1 MNMVMSLLGMFC
13 PTLFDLFAELEDYH
27 PLIALKWLLGRIF
40 ALLLGNLY
48 VFILALMDEIN
59 NKVSLVSGLP
69 SASLC
74 CYIPCLQIARNAFET
89 CAVSIIA
96 SIPLHPRLKRRSW

>member
-59 NKVSLVSGLP
+59 NKVSVNVWIVLAISMLLH
-69 SASLC
+69 SQSQDC
-74 CYIPCLQIARNAFET
+74 QKCL
-89 CAVSIIA
+89 
-96 SIPLHPRLKRRSW
+96 

>member
-1 MNMVMSLLGMFC
+1 MVMSLLGMFC

-59 NKVSLVSGLP
+59 NKVNLVSGCPCYQPVNILVLRLP
-69 SASLC
+69 EMPLKTVLSYFLFSHF
-74 CYIPCLQIARNAFET
+74 AF
-89 CAVSIIA
+89 
-96 SIPLHPRLKRRSW
+96 

>member
-27 PLIALKWLLGRIF
+27 PLIALKWLLIRIF

-48 VFILALMDEIN
+48 VFILALLDEIN
-59 NKVSLVSGLP
+59 NKVNRVSGLP
-69 SASLC
+69 SAC
-74 CYIPCLQIARNAFET
+74 CYISNLKTARHAFDICVMFTFVAIALL
-89 CAVSIIA
+89 S
-96 SIPLHPRLKRRSW
+96 RLKRKS

>member
-59 NKVSLVSGLP
+59 NKVSLMSELPLP
-69 SASLC
+69 SDE
-74 CYIPCLQIARNAFET
+74 CYSPSFRIFCP
-89 CAVSIIA
+89 
-96 SIPLHPRLKRRSW
+96 

>member
-1 MNMVMSLLGMFC
+1 MVMSLLGMFC

-59 NKVSLVSGLP
+59 NKVSLVSGLFLASVLLIP
-69 SASLC
+69 S
-74 CYIPCLQIARNAFET
+74 LQIARNAFDI
-89 CAVSIIA
+89 CAVSIFA
-96 SIPLHPRLKRRSW
+96 FTTLHPRLKRRSW

>member
-59 NKVSLVSGLP
+59 NKVNLVSGLCLK
-69 SASLC
+69 SAY
-74 CYIPCLQIARNAFET
+74 CYIPSLKLARNYLEICVVFIFVFIT
-89 CAVSIIA
+89 LLSD
-96 SIPLHPRLKRRSW
+96 

>member
-59 NKVSLVSGLP
+59 NKVSLVSGLFL
-69 SASLC
+69 ASVW
-74 CYIPCLQIARNAFET
+74 YIPSLQIAGNASEI
-89 CAVSIIA
+89 CAVSIFA
-96 SIPLHPRLKRRSW
+96 SITLHPRLKRRSW

>member
-27 PLIALKWLLGRIF
+27 PLIALKWLLGRII

-59 NKVSLVSGLP
+59 NKVNLVSGLSLP
-69 SASLC
+69 SVH
-74 CYIPCLQIARNAFET
+74 CYIPSLKIARNAFEI
-89 CAVSIIA
+89 CFSFVSNTLL
-96 SIPLHPRLKRRSW
+96 SRLKRRS

>member
-27 PLIALKWLLGRIF
+27 PLIALKWLLLRIF

-59 NKVSLVSGLP
+59 NKVNLVSGLSFP
-69 SASLC
+69 SARCYNPSLK
-74 CYIPCLQIARNAFET
+74 IARHAFET
-89 CAVSIIA
+89 CVVFTLVPVTLLSR
-96 SIPLHPRLKRRSW
+96 SKRKS

>member
-1 MNMVMSLLGMFC
+1 MSLLGMFC

-27 PLIALKWLLGRIF
+27 PLIALKWLLLRIF

-59 NKVSLVSGLP
+59 NKVNPVPGLSFP
-69 SASLC
+69 SVC
-74 CYIPCLQIARNAFET
+74 CYSPGLKIARRTFEI
-89 CAVSIIA
+89 CVIFAVVSITLL
-96 SIPLHPRLKRRSW
+96 SRLKRKSS

>member
-1 MNMVMSLLGMFC
+1 MFC

-59 NKVSLVSGLP
+59 NKVSLVCGSSLSSAWWFP
-69 SASLC
+69 SLEMT
-74 CYIPCLQIARNAFET
+74 RDAFET
-89 CAVSIIA
+89 VLCDFPVYFFDS
-96 SIPLHPRLKRRSW
+96 

>member
-59 NKVSLVSGLP
+59 NKVNRVSGLFLP
-69 SASLC
+69 SE
-74 CYIPCLQIARNAFET
+74 CY
-89 CAVSIIA
+89 
-96 SIPLHPRLKRRSW
+96 SIPNLRLTERQSISPLFFPHHFAF

>member
-27 PLIALKWLLGRIF
+27 PLIALKWLLLRIF

-59 NKVSLVSGLP
+59 NKVNLVSLP
-69 SASLC
+69 SAH
-74 CYIPCLQIARNAFET
+74 CYIP
-89 CAVSIIA
+89 VSRLPDMHLKSVIFTFV
-96 SIPLHPRLKRRSW
+96 SNTLLPRLKRKS

>member
-59 NKVSLVSGLP
+59 NKVSLVSGLFL
-69 SASLC
+69 ASVC
-74 CYIPCLQIARNAFET
+74 C
-89 CAVSIIA
+89 
-96 SIPLHPRLKRRSW
+96 

>member
-59 NKVSLVSGLP
+59 NKVNLVSGLFLP
-69 SASLC
+69 SA
-74 CYIPCLQIARNAFET
+74 CYYIHSFKIARNTDF
-89 CAVSIIA
+89 VSIFV
-96 SIPLHPRLKRRSW
+96 SITLFSRLKRRS